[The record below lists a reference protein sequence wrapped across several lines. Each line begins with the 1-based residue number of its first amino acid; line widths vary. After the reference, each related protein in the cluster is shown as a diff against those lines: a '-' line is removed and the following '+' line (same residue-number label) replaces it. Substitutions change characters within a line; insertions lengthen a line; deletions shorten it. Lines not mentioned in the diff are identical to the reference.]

1 MGSPGSIQPR
11 SEWLKIMEEGIR
23 IRVLSTVYKIDY
35 THLHREAPG
44 KKQNHVNIKMQN
56 LHRVH
61 KDTRI

>member
-1 MGSPGSIQPR
+1 MV
-11 SEWLKIMEEGIR
+11 EEGIR
-23 IRVLSTVYKIDY
+23 IQVLSTVYKIDY